1 MMSNANP
8 FFDDRAEVLA
18 ALRHGI
24 ERSLLLA
31 STLADDP
38 AVGAEARNLS
48 GRLEAIQAEVE
59 AIAFFRDRRL
69 PGQEPNWPRS
79 TSIWG

>member
-1 MMSNANP
+1 MMSDPNALP
-8 FFDDRAEVLA
+8 DDRAEVLA
-18 ALRHGI
+18 ALRHGL

-31 STLADDP
+31 STLADHP
-38 AVGAEARNLS
+38 TVGAEARSLG

-79 TSIWG
+79 ASIWG